1 MEPFINFFNNREKA
15 LIIWIVIVIV
25 FFLINKNFRPSFLA
39 VLKAFLARKIV
50 TALLIMLA
58 YITLVVF
65 AASSLHIWDVS
76 LLKDTIIWLFGT
88 AVIMFVHYDKALKEK
103 HFFKNVLLDNIKLAV
118 FLQFIINWHV
128 FNLVVEFLLVPVL
141 FFIFALLAV
150 ASRKKEYQPVTNI
163 LQFLL
168 AFYGIFLLVYA
179 LVQVIGN
186 FSNFATL
193 YTVKDF
199 LLSPL
204 LTIAFLP
211 FVYFLALY
219 ATYEELFTRVD
230 IFLRDQNKE
239 LSRFVKRQIVR
250 ACLLNLKKLNKF
262 SKDYAVRLMG
272 VKNKA
277 DVTNLAHQFKTTPH
291 Q

>member
-230 IFLRDQNKE
+230 IFL
-239 LSRFVKRQIVR
+239 
-250 ACLLNLKKLNKF
+250 
-262 SKDYAVRLMG
+262 
-272 VKNKA
+272 
-277 DVTNLAHQFKTTPH
+277 
-291 Q
+291 